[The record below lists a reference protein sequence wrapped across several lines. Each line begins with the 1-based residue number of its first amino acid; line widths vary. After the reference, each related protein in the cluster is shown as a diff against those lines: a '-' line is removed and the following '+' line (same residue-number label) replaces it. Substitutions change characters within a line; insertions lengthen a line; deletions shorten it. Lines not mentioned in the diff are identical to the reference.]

1 MHMHV
6 QILIS
11 VTWSSP
17 YNRPWRP
24 RGRV

>member
-1 MHMHV
+1 MHV

-11 VTWSSP
+11 VTWNSP
-17 YNRPWRP
+17 YNRPWRS